1 MIKVH
6 CSGCGL
12 SEEINSPKPKIGTVS
27 LADSIDPREWIRD
40 NIYTTHLCRECLG
53 KILHNYFDVSAEG
66 QLDIPAFIE
75 PPQSLK
81 VVEGRE

>member
-12 SEEINSPKPKIGTVS
+12 SEEINLPNPKIGTVTLS
-27 LADSIDPREWIRD
+27 NSIDPREWIRD
-40 NIYTTHLCRECLG
+40 EIYTTHLCLECLG
-53 KILHNYFDVSAEG
+53 KILHNYFGVPADG
-66 QLDIPAFIE
+66 NLDIPAFIE

-81 VVEGRE
+81 VV